1 MKIKYKIIGFSTLFL
16 VLFTSCEDFFQVN
29 DKELIG
35 RDLVVAN
42 EEFMTGLWSNLYH
55 SLNNGFQE
63 VGSTMLANASDEA
76 DSNVPFGATSFFN
89 EGSWNSYNTPYNKS
103 WAFQYQGVNN
113 AAYFLQIS
121 DTTTNKDFN
130 FYHEYKN
137 YPDNRAKYNKFLANL
152 KSYRMD
158 SKFFKAYFH
167 FQLWKMYGN
176 VPIVDKVITAEEA
189 KNLQQASTTEMVSY
203 ISGLLNEIIAEYD
216 GLENTPGSA
225 YKSGKWD
232 GNNLGRITKGAAL
245 ALKCRLFLYAA
256 SPLHNEGSYN
266 KAYCDSAAKAAA
278 SIINSNVY
286 SVSIGYRK
294 LQFNRTATNPENI
307 LDNRADILN
316 NNFME
321 YSNYPKGGL
330 AKYVNVP
337 GVCSNATCPSQN
349 LVDAYDK
356 LSGYSDAAPFENRD
370 VRFKQTIYCDGDLE
384 NGSFIESYR
393 GGKDG
398 IGDKN
403 STTTGYYLKKFV
415 NDTVSLPVGSTA
427 PHVWYIFR
435 YSEVLLN
442 YAEAVFNAYGN
453 VQKGYITSGSDL
465 SPEEAINIVRLRD
478 GKNIGN
484 IPIETPLTNDLIRRE
499 RQVELAFEGHR
510 FWDVR
515 RWNIAN
521 TTENK
526 PLRGMNIT
534 LNSGIKTYDPSYVVE
549 NRKFVA
555 GMELFPIPYTEMH
568 LYPSWIQN
576 WW

>member
-1 MKIKYKIIGFSTLFL
+1 MNTKLKIL
-16 VLFTSCEDFFQVN
+16 VLTALSVLLLPACDDFFEIN
-29 DKELIG
+29 DKELIDK
-35 RDLVVAN
+35 DLVVQN
-42 EEFMTGLWSNLYH
+42 EEFITGLWSNLYH
-55 SLNNGFQE
+55 SFNNGFQE

-89 EGSWNSYNTPYNKS
+89 DGSWNSYNTPYNKS
-103 WAFQYQGVNN
+103 WSYLYEGINN

-130 FYHEYKN
+130 FYQDYKN

-152 KSYRMD
+152 KAYRID

-167 FQLWKMYGN
+167 FQLWKMYAN
-176 VPIVDKVITAEEA
+176 VPIVDNVITKKEA
-189 KNLQQASTTEMVSY
+189 LSLQQATTAEMVTY
-203 ISGLLNEIIAEYD
+203 IANTLNEVIREFD
-216 GLENTPGSA
+216 ELETVPGSA
-225 YKSGKWD
+225 YKVGKWD
-232 GNNLGRITKGAAL
+232 PSSLGRITKGAAL
-245 ALKCRLFLYAA
+245 ALKTRMFLYAA

-266 KAYCDSAAKAAA
+266 KALCDSAAKAAA
-278 SIINSNVY
+278 SIINQNIY
-286 SVSIGYRK
+286 STNIGYRK

-307 LDNRADILN
+307 LDNRVDILN

-321 YSNYPKGGL
+321 FSNYPKGGL
-330 AKYVNVP
+330 PRYVNVA
-337 GVCSNATCPSQN
+337 GVGSNVTAPSQN

-356 LSGYSDAAPFENRD
+356 LPGYSDDAPFDKRD
-370 VRFKQTIYCDGDLE
+370 FRFSQTIYSNGDIV
-384 NGSFIESYR
+384 NGMPVESFR

-398 IGDKN
+398 IGEKN

-415 NDTVSLPVGSTA
+415 NDTLTLPIGTTA
-427 PHVWYIFR
+427 PRVWYVFR

-442 YAEAVFNAYGN
+442 YAEAMFNAHGN
-453 VQKGYITSGSDL
+453 VNMGYITSGTDL
-465 SPEEAINIVRLRD
+465 TPEEAINLVRLRD
-478 GKNIGN
+478 GKNLGN
-484 IPIETPLTNDLIRRE
+484 LPVATPLTNELIRAE

-521 TTENK
+521 TTENR

-534 LNSGIKTYDPSYVVE
+534 INNGVKTYDPTYVVE

-568 LYPSWIQN
+568 LYPSWTQN